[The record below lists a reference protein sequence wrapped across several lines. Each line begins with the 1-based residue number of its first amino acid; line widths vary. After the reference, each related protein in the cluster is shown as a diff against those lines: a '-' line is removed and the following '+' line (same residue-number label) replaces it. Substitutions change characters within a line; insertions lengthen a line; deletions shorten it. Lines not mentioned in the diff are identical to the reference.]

1 MNIDSMN
8 YNRKVV
14 FRAAC
19 AGMLL
24 FGICMI
30 TLGSVASD
38 LREKLNLDE
47 LAAGTLFSILPLG
60 IIAGSLIFGPVA
72 DRYGYKLLLI
82 ISALCLFAGFEGLAF
97 TVSGTLLKLFIF
109 LIGLGGGAVNGAT
122 NALVSDISEKDK
134 SARISLLGVFYGLG
148 ALGMPLIMGLLKSR
162 MNFDMIVSAVG
173 LLTLMTGIFFTVIKF
188 PPPKQAH
195 GVPLTKSLKL
205 FKDKLLLI
213 IALFLCFQSGF
224 EGIINNWTTTYL
236 TSKLSVAPS
245 SALYALSSFVGGM
258 VAMRLLI
265 GSIFRPWSPGR
276 LLTLSFILTILGLI
290 LLKTGG
296 SFALAI
302 SGLVLVGAGLSG
314 GFPIMLGYVGSLYAE
329 LSGTAFSLVFFIALM
344 GNTLINFLMG
354 LVAQN
359 FGVDHLI
366 TFAMAVTVIMI
377 LLSVIIVQKT
387 KNIG

>member
-1 MNIDSMN
+1 MIYS
-8 YNRKVV
+8 RKVV
-14 FRAAC
+14 FWAAC

-38 LREKLNLDE
+38 LRERLHLDE
-47 LAAGTLFSILPLG
+47 LASGTLFSILPLG

-72 DRYGYKLLLI
+72 DRYGYKMLLI
-82 ISALCLFAGFEGLAF
+82 ISSLCLFAGFEGLAF
-97 TVSGTLLKLFIF
+97 TVSFTPLKFFIF

-122 NALVSDISEKDK
+122 NALVADISEKEK
-134 SARISLLGVFYGLG
+134 GANISLLGVFYGLG

-162 MNFDMIVSAVG
+162 MKFELIVSAVG
-173 LLTLMTGIFFTVIKF
+173 ILTVLAGIFFTVIKF
-188 PPPKQAH
+188 PPPKQVR
-195 GVPLTKSLKL
+195 GVPLTRSIKL
-205 FKDKLLLI
+205 VKDKLLLI

-236 TSKLSVAPS
+236 TAKLSVSAG

-258 VAMRLLI
+258 VGMRLLI
-265 GSIFRPWSPGR
+265 GSIFRPWHPGK
-276 LLTLSFILTILGLI
+276 LLTLSFILTVLGLI
-290 LLKTGG
+290 LLKTG
-296 SFALAI
+296 SSYALAI
-302 SGLVLVGAGLSG
+302 SGLILLGSGLSG
-314 GFPIMLGYVGSLYAE
+314 GFPIMLGFVGNLYAE

-366 TFAMAVTVIMI
+366 TFAMTVSVIMI
-377 LLSVIIVQKT
+377 LLAVIIVRKT